1 MARTKTGSKVG
12 ISMEIHSTSLYDKID
27 ALNEVLDQ
35 LLYEGELLD
44 YPELNNSIQELY
56 DDTHDWLDEHSPSE
70 DEQIAHEIVSKL

>member
-12 ISMEIHSTSLYDKID
+12 IGIEIYATSLYDKID
-27 ALNEVLDQ
+27 ALNEVLNQ
-35 LLYEGELLD
+35 LLCEGELLD
-44 YPELNNSIQELY
+44 YPELNDTIRELY